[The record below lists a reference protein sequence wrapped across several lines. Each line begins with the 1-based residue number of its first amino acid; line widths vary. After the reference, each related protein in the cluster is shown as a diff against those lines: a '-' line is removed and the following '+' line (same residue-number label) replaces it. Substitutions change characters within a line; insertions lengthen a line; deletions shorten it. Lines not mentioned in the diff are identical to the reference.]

1 MNKQFVLFILLIS
14 LLSFSCRKERDCEK
28 NESYITNP
36 TSYLL
41 KRQIWTGP
49 TTNGGSFLY
58 VYNSDHVVSRIERY
72 QWGTYSSNGGPLQT
86 WYDTAYYTFEYTN
99 GLCTKWSVDE
109 GGAKGYFVYE
119 YNEKKLPVKRTLYYN
134 NHTIQSYSFY
144 KYDNADNL
152 IEKTD
157 SSDKVNFRYV
167 FTYNSSN
174 NLTSVTDNILWSNP
188 QQKMKYEW
196 LAFDNKVNF
205 IKAVNGLPSTFV
217 WDNNYHSYS
226 SSSPNNFIA
235 ENYYS
240 PVNMDQ
246 PFGSPIYF
254 NYSYEYNNEGLPT
267 KMKYGPWLV
276 TFEYEKYK

>member
-1 MNKQFVLFILLIS
+1 MNKQFVLFILLTS
-14 LLSFSCRKERDCEK
+14 VLSFSCRKERDCEK
-28 NESYITNP
+28 DETYITNP
-36 TSYLL
+36 TSYVL

-86 WYDTAYYTFEYTN
+86 WFDTAYYTFEYTN
-99 GLCTKWSVDE
+99 GLCIKWSVDE

-119 YNEKKLPVKRTLYYN
+119 YNEKKLPVKRTLYYSN
-134 NHTIQSYSFY
+134 RTVQSYSFY
-144 KYDNADNL
+144 KYDNANNL

-205 IKAVNGLPSTFV
+205 IKAVNGVPSTFV

-226 SSSPNNFIA
+226 SSSPNNFIT
-235 ENYYS
+235 ENYYT

-246 PFGSPIYF
+246 
-254 NYSYEYNNEGLPT
+254 
-267 KMKYGPWLV
+267 
-276 TFEYEKYK
+276 